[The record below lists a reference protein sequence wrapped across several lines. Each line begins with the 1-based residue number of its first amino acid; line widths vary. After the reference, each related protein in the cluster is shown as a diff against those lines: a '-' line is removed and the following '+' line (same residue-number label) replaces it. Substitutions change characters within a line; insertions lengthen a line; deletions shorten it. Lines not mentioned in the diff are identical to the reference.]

1 MGAHPG
7 EEGVPVSESIICPAC
22 GAANPLAAAF
32 CTACGESLAGAAPPV
47 APAPADAPPA
57 AGTPDA
63 PPAPPD
69 ATTVTQPGLHD
80 ATRVHEPVAPT
91 PPPPGFAGAPLA
103 SPAPSAPPP
112 PAAPS
117 GTAPWNPPASP
128 PPPSWQQPVAPPGAA
143 TFGSAPVG
151 TPASSPWAA
160 PNPQAPPTMWSA
172 EAPPAPPAAK
182 KGSVLGGIAAL
193 LGGALALGGVL
204 SPWVGVEVGPA
215 SSDPITGLALAQGD
229 GLLKSGDPYL
239 VAMLGVGALVVGV
252 LLFTGILR
260 LAVRLTA
267 AFVGIAI
274 LVVAGLNWASIAS
287 YVSDNLPSS
296 VEATTAY
303 GFYLAIAGG
312 VLTLLA
318 AVAPAKR

>member
-7 EEGVPVSESIICPAC
+7 EEGVTVTESIICPAC
-22 GAANPLAAAF
+22 GATNPLAAAF
-32 CTACGESLAGAAPPV
+32 CTACGESLASA
-47 APAPADAPPA
+47 
-57 AGTPDA
+57 A
-63 PPAPPD
+63 PPAPGAPPAPTD

-91 PPPPGFAGAPLA
+91 PPPPGFVGAPLA
-103 SPAPSAPPP
+103 PPAAAGPAAPPP
-112 PAAPS
+112 PVAPT

-128 PPPSWQQPVAPPGAA
+128 PPPSWQQPTAPPGAA
-143 TFGSAPVG
+143 TFGSTLPGGAEAP
-151 TPASSPWAA
+151 PWAA
-160 PNPQAPPTMWSA
+160 SNPQAPPSMWSA
-172 EAPPAPPAAK
+172 EAPAAPAAAK

-204 SPWVGVEVGPA
+204 SPWVGIEIGPA
-215 SSDPITGLALAQGD
+215 SPDPITGLALAQGD
-229 GLLKSGDPYL
+229 GLLKSSDPYL
-239 VAMLGVGALVVGV
+239 IAMLGVGALVVGV

-274 LVVAGLNWASIAS
+274 LAVAALNWASIAS

-296 VEATTAY
+296 VEATTDI

>member
-1 MGAHPG
+1 M
-7 EEGVPVSESIICPAC
+7 SESIICPAC

-32 CTACGESLAGAAPPV
+32 CTACGESLAAA
-47 APAPADAPPA
+47 
-57 AGTPDA
+57 A
-63 PPAPPD
+63 PPAPDAAAVGPD
-69 ATTVTQPGLHD
+69 ATAVTQPGLHD

-91 PPPPGFAGAPLA
+91 PPPPGFVGSPLA
-103 SPAPSAPPP
+103 APAPSAPSAPPP
-112 PAAPS
+112 PVAPT

-143 TFGSAPVG
+143 TFGS
-151 TPASSPWAA
+151 TPAGGPSAAPWAA
-160 PNPQAPPTMWSA
+160 PNPQAPPSMWSA
-172 EAPPAPPAAK
+172 EAPAAPPAAK

-215 SSDPITGLALAQGD
+215 SADPITGLALAQGD

-239 VAMLGVGALVVGV
+239 IAMLGVGALVVGV

-274 LVVAGLNWASIAS
+274 LAVAALNWASIAS
-287 YVSDNLPSS
+287 YVSDNLPST
-296 VEATTAY
+296 VEATTAI